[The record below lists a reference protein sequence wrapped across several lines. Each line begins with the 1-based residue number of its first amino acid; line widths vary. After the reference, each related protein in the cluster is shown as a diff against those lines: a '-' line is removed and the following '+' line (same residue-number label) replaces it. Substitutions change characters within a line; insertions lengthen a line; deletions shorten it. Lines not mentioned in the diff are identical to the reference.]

1 MTVEDS
7 LANFGKK
14 LNKVVSKDGIKQ
26 DNPVY
31 NVFHSEKSNL
41 QKYFAEYNAKTQ
53 PCKLEHIRSHYV
65 DEETRNVLYN
75 MYNRQRSYMQNEW
88 DTNSKEEWRTSDVSY
103 LWYEACNRLGSLYS
117 SFCYA

>member
-1 MTVEDS
+1 MRNINPSSMTVEDS

-26 DNPVY
+26 DNPIY

-53 PCKLEHIRSHYV
+53 PCKLERIRSHYV
-65 DEETRNVLYN
+65 DDGIRIALYN
-75 MYNRQRSYMQNEW
+75 MYNRQRSYMQ
-88 DTNSKEEWRTSDVSY
+88 
-103 LWYEACNRLGSLYS
+103 
-117 SFCYA
+117 